1 MTAKRLKENY
11 FIAMGAYATH
21 RKEILSFDRWHEALM
36 STKVNSVKE
45 IRSQVNRKRTGEP
58 E

>member
-1 MTAKRLKENY
+1 
-11 FIAMGAYATH
+11 MGAYATH
-21 RKEILSFDRWHEALM
+21 RDEILSFDRWHEALM

-45 IRSQVNRKRTGEP
+45 IRSQVNRKRAGEP